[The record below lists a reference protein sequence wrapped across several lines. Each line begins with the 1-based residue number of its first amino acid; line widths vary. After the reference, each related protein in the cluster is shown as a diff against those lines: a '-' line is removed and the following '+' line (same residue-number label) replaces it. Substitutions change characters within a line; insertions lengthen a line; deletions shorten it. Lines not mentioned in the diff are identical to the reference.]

1 MPPSNRRQVLKILGL
16 SGAGIVVAAGG
27 YTLYEYEPWVSDT
40 LIADQSRMPPV
51 PDAAGLSSMH
61 ELVWYASLAASGH
74 NTQPWKFAVHQDA
87 IEIHPDLT
95 RHLAAVD
102 PQNRELWISLGCTLE
117 NLLVAARAKGYAAE
131 VTYPEAE
138 LLIRVSL
145 TKDSAQV
152 TPLYSAIL
160 TRQNTRSL
168 YDGQPVQSGHLQKLR
183 GVALEPGVSVH
194 FSSSRA
200 DVETVIEYVNQG
212 NLKQY
217 ADQAYLKE
225 LVRWLRFDKREALAS
240 LDGLYTRCSGNPV
253 VPRWLGQRFVT
264 GLKPQTQADADATK
278 LRSSAGTV
286 VIASTTDDEASWVR
300 VGQVYERL
308 ALEMTALNL
317 KLAFLNQ
324 PMEVPEVRRQF
335 GSALSLGQASPQLLV
350 RYGHADPMPR
360 SLRRPVKQVL
370 L

>member
-1 MPPSNRRQVLKILGL
+1 MNRPAPNPNRRQALKILGL
-16 SGAGIVVAAGG
+16 VGAGVVVASGG
-27 YTLYEYEPWVSDT
+27 YALYEYQPWASDA
-40 LIADQSRMPPV
+40 ADRTPPSQG
-51 PDAAGLSSMH
+51 AAGLTPLR

-74 NTQPWKFAVHQDA
+74 NTQPWKFALLQNAV
-87 IEIHPDLT
+87 EIHPDLT

-102 PQNRELWISLGCTLE
+102 PDDRELWISLGCALE
-117 NLLVAARAKGYAAE
+117 NLLVAARAGGYAVE
-131 VTYPEAE
+131 VTYPVIDDV
-138 LLIRVSL
+138 IRVRL
-145 TKDSAQV
+145 TRDTAQI
-152 TPLYSAIL
+152 TPHFAAIL
-160 TRQNTRSL
+160 TRQNTRSV
-168 YDGQPVQSGHLQKLR
+168 YDGRSVQSAHLEKLR
-183 GVALEPGVSVH
+183 TVALEPGVSLH
-194 FSSSRA
+194 FSSKRA

-225 LVRWLRFDKREALAS
+225 LVYWLRFDKREALAT
-240 LDGLYTRCSGNPV
+240 LDGLYTRSSGNPV
-253 VPRWLGQRFVT
+253 VPRWLGARFVI
-264 GLKPQTQADADATK
+264 GLKPQVQADADAAK

-286 VIASTTDDEASWVR
+286 VIASTSDDKASWVR

-324 PMEVPEVRRQF
+324 PMEVPGVRRQF
-335 GSALSLGQASPQLLV
+335 GGALNLGQALPQLLV

-360 SLRRPVKQVL
+360 SLRRPVEQVL